1 MQSIC
6 FLNIKEK
13 SFFLLGL
20 LTLVICKYPSAHL
33 ISFLPNEIIMR
44 KLKIEKMQP
53 EKLVE
58 MLNKKGVKMSI
69 THAKEV
75 LDLLYVLA
83 ILEVEQVLKT

>member
-1 MQSIC
+1 
-6 FLNIKEK
+6 
-13 SFFLLGL
+13 
-20 LTLVICKYPSAHL
+20 
-33 ISFLPNEIIMR
+33 MR